1 MNKKESVLNISFLL
15 DFFFV
20 VEQYYNLNYPNRLLK
35 ENNSICQEGKNQR
48 LENGYKAERSRVAIP
63 PCMLPNSGRL
73 SFDTLSTCEMSNGGL
88 SLKG

>member
-1 MNKKESVLNISFLL
+1 MSSDELRLLNLRRS
-15 DFFFV
+15 DFALV
-20 VEQYYNLNYPNRLLK
+20 YRYLRLLK

-63 PCMLPNSGRL
+63 SCMLPNSGRL